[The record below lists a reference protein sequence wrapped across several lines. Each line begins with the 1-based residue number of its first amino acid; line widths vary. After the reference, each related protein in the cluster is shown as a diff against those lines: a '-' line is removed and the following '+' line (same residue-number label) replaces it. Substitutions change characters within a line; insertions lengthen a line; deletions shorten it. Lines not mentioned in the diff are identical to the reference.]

1 MVGEKRRG
9 GASVVAP
16 RKKMQLGKLGP
27 SIKNNQ
33 IRIYQ
38 VLGYKIVRIF
48 EGPILGRNL
57 RVKVPTE
64 VGR

>member
-1 MVGEKRRG
+1 MVEEKGRGE
-9 GASVVAP
+9 ASVVVP

-33 IRIYQ
+33 IQIYQ